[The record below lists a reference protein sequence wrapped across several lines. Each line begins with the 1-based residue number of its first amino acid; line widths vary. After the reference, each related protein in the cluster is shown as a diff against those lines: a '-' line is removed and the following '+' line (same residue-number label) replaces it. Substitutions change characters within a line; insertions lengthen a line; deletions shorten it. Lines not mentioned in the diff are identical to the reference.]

1 MNYIAESR
9 AVATA
14 VVQMGKFS
22 SLNKLISVTSLVFK
36 FVNRLKKR
44 EMDSDLQANCYL
56 LKTMQKESFPVELDF
71 LIDPGGTSKPKLV
84 RNLNLFLDPKG
95 IIRSRGRIGGSECHP
110 YEVQN
115 PILLGKKHHLTNLII
130 QEYHQRSQH
139 LSLATTL
146 NEVRLA
152 GYWIPQARQ
161 AIKNVISTCFKCKRY
176 NAVSFSV
183 PNTTDLPA
191 S

>member
-1 MNYIAESR
+1 MNLAAFRRFREQVHSSVNYIAESG

-84 RNLNLFLDPKG
+84 RNVTLMKSRILF
-95 IIRSRGRIGGSECHP
+95 
-110 YEVQN
+110 Y
-115 PILLGKKHHLTNLII
+115 
-130 QEYHQRSQH
+130 
-139 LSLATTL
+139 
-146 NEVRLA
+146 
-152 GYWIPQARQ
+152 
-161 AIKNVISTCFKCKRY
+161 
-176 NAVSFSV
+176 
-183 PNTTDLPA
+183 
-191 S
+191 